1 MSPCFVVAEAEKV
14 FKAGGQWSRCYAM
27 HGDVLAQ
34 SGDAAGARRVWA
46 EGLRAVPDLPMIYL
60 HRGIFEMNTGD
71 YAAAQADLVSANAKA
86 PHFADPLK
94 ALGDLL
100 VRQGRRQDARA
111 KYDEALKYAPAWV
124 ELRQARRILK

>member
-1 MSPCFVVAEAEKV
+1 V

-71 YAAAQADLVSANAKA
+71 YAAAQADS
-86 PHFADPLK
+86 
-94 ALGDLL
+94 GGR
-100 VRQGRRQDARA
+100 VRLDRDWRWISGIAA
-111 KYDEALKYAPAWV
+111 G
-124 ELRQARRILK
+124 